1 MAETWNREKLLEQCA
16 AFQEARILITA
27 AELDLFSLLHERP
40 RSAEQLARDEGWDTR
55 GLRIL
60 LDALASQGILSR
72 SSEGLYT
79 VPDDFASLL
88 VRGSAQS
95 VLPMILHRG
104 DMWKTWSNLTEIV
117 RTGTNP
123 NPMGDGSRSK
133 EAVEAFI
140 GAMHVV
146 GSKLAGTIADSVD
159 LTPYRRMLDIGGGSG
174 TYIMAFLTRTPHMTA
189 TLLDRPEVV
198 EMARKRLTDAGF
210 ISRVELVAGDYDT
223 DAFPKGHDLTLL
235 SAVIH
240 INSRDR
246 NVALFRRIHESLDPG
261 GTLLIRDYFMDS
273 ARTFPPDGAIFA
285 VNMLVATRGGDSHSF
300 EDVKEDLESA
310 GYSDVRMIRD
320 GQRMDQLVA
329 ATKR

>member
-1 MAETWNREKLLEQCA
+1 MAETWNREKLMQQSA
-16 AFQEARILITA
+16 AFQESRILITA
-27 AELDLFSLLHERP
+27 AELDLFSFLNDRP
-40 RSAEQLARDEGWDTR
+40 RTAAQLAADQGWDPR

-72 SSEGLYT
+72 SAQGLYSLPENL
-79 VPDDFASLL
+79 VSLL
-88 VRGSAQS
+88 TRNSPES
-95 VLPMILHRG
+95 ILPMILHRS

-146 GSKLAGTIADSVD
+146 GSRLAETIAGSVD
-159 LTPYRRMLDIGGGSG
+159 LNPYRRMLDIGGGSG
-174 TYIMAFLTRTPHMTA
+174 TYIMAFLSRSPHLTA
-189 TLLDRPEVV
+189 TLLDRSEVV

-210 ISRVELVAGDYDT
+210 ISRVELLAGDYDT
-223 DAFPKGHDLTLL
+223 DAFPRGHDLVLL

-240 INSRDR
+240 INSRER
-246 NVALFRRIHESLDPG
+246 NVALFRRIHESLDKG

-273 ARTFPPDGAIFA
+273 PRTSPPDGAIFA

-300 EDVKEDLESA
+300 DDVKSDLETA
-310 GYSDVRMIRD
+310 GFVDVRMIRD
-320 GQRMDQLVA
+320 GQHMDQLVA
-329 ATKR
+329 ATKG

>member
-1 MAETWNREKLLEQCA
+1 MADTGNRERLLEQSS

-40 RSAEQLARDEGWDTR
+40 LSAEQLAADQGWDHR

-60 LDALASQGILSR
+60 LDALASQEILNR
-72 SSEGLYT
+72 SPEGLYT
-79 VPDDFASLL
+79 VPDDLASLL
-88 VRGSAQS
+88 IRGSAES

-117 RTGTNP
+117 RTGSNP
-123 NPMGDGSRSK
+123 NPMGAGSRSK

-146 GSKLAGTIADSVD
+146 GSELAGAIADSVD
-159 LTPYRRMLDIGGGSG
+159 LGPYRRMLDIGGGSG
-174 TYIMAFLTRTPHMTA
+174 TYIMAFLQRAPHMNA

-198 EMARKRLTDAGF
+198 EMARKRLTEAGF
-210 ISRVELVAGDYDT
+210 ISRVDLVAGDYDT
-223 DAFPKGHDLTLL
+223 DELPRGPDLVLL

-240 INSRDR
+240 INSRER
-246 NVALFRRIHESLDPG
+246 NVALFRRIHESLHPG
-261 GTLLIRDYFMDS
+261 GALLIRDYFMDS
-273 ARTFPPDGAIFA
+273 TRTFPPDGAIFA

-300 EDVKEDLESA
+300 DDVKEDLETA
-310 GYSDVRMIRD
+310 GFTDVRTIRD
-320 GQRMDQLVA
+320 GKHMDQLVA
-329 ATKR
+329 ATKG